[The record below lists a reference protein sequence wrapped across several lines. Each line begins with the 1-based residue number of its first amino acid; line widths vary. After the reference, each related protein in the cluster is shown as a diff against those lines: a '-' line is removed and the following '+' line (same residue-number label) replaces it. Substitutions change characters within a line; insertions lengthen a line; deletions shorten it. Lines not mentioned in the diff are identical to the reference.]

1 MLTNGVEIMD
11 TQSKKEGEP
20 DMPKPKV
27 YVATPGYD
35 SMRVETTV
43 SLLDMFSTLGKHGIE
58 CKFKSVKTSLV
69 THGRNLLTAGFLN
82 SGFDHML
89 FVDADVEFKP
99 EAIMRMLVTKKDII
113 STPYRVK
120 NEPEKLEYA
129 VKFKDAKDIKILPWD
144 IVEIEEGPA
153 GLMLI
158 HRRVFERLMK
168 ERPELKIKFDKPTRK
183 KMNEEIGAAD
193 DAIDKYMYNFWDTT
207 FCLEDGEWKGED
219 LSFCNLATD
228 AGFKVYANLDSE
240 TTHHGSYGWKG
251 RFGDYLVKKKAE

>member
-1 MLTNGVEIMD
+1 MAPIM
-11 TQSKKEGEP
+11 
-20 DMPKPKV
+20 KPKV
-27 YVATPGYD
+27 YVATPCYD
-35 SMRVETTV
+35 MMRIETTV
-43 SLLDMFSTLGKHGIE
+43 SLIDTFSTLGGHGIE

-82 SGFDHML
+82 SGFDYML

-129 VKFKDAKDIKILPWD
+129 VKFKDKNDIKILPWD

-158 HRRVFERLMK
+158 HRRVYERLMK
-168 ERPELKIKFDKPTRK
+168 ERPELKIKFDAATRM
-183 KMNEEIGAAD
+183 KMNDEIGAED
-193 DAIDKYMYNFWDTT
+193 DAIDRYMYNFWDTT
-207 FCLEDGEWKGED
+207 FRLDTGEWKGED
-219 LSFCNLATD
+219 LSFCALARK
-228 AGFKVYANLDSE
+228 AGFKIYASLDSG
-240 TTHHGSYGWKG
+240 TTHHGSWGWKG
-251 RFGDYLVKKKAE
+251 RFGDYLVQKKANKA